1 MLDLI
6 ESFNFL
12 KTLPIQDY
20 LVINSEADL
29 KKSVEKE
36 KFSFPIFLKISS
48 SEHKL
53 KIGGVKKA
61 NDYGELLNYYKLMK
75 TKFPNK
81 KILVQKSMKGIEVI
95 IGVKEDRVFGKL
107 LMIGAGGSGVE
118 KAKDVSFRAFPI
130 IKEEIVK
137 IINDLKISKNF
148 SENEKNLILD
158 FAQKLLKLNLEKV
171 KELDINPLIVNEKEA
186 KIIDAR
192 IELD

>member
-12 KTLPIQDY
+12 NSLPIQDY
-20 LVINSEADL
+20 LIINSEADL
-29 KKSVEKE
+29 KKSTE
-36 KFSFPIFLKISS
+36 KFSFPLFIKISS

-61 NDYGELLNYYKLMK
+61 NNSEELLNYYKLIK

-81 KILVQKSMKGIEVI
+81 KIIVQKSVSGVEII
-95 IGVKEDRVFGKL
+95 IGIKEDRVFGKL
-107 LMIGAGGSGVE
+107 IMVGAGGSDVE

-130 IKEEIVK
+130 EKEEISK
-137 IINDLKISKNF
+137 MMNGLKISKNL
-148 SENEKNLILD
+148 SENEKNQIGD
-158 FAQKLLKLNLEKV
+158 FIQILLKLNLEEI

-186 KIIDAR
+186 RIVDAR
-192 IELD
+192 IEFA